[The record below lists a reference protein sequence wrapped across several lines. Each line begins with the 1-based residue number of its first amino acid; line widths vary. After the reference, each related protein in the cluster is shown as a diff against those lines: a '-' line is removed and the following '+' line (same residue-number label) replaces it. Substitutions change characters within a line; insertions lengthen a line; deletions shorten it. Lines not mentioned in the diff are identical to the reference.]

1 MNINPTNTIAIA
13 TKVSILLQVE
23 EEGNNQ
29 TTKRKRGNL
38 ILERLLILR
47 IILKRNLN
55 LIQRFLRCIKINKIL
70 GLVMLLKL
78 AQMKDIS
85 KKYIE

>member
-29 TTKRKRGNL
+29 TTKRKRGNR